1 MLLAGKVAIVAGI
14 GPGLGRANA
23 LALAKAGADVALAA
37 RTQARLDEVAA
48 EVEALG
54 RRALPVRADI
64 TQAGDCENVVAQ
76 TIAQLGRV
84 DVLVNNAFQMPPFE
98 TLPGQSI
105 DGIRDSFEI
114 NLFAPLRLSQCII
127 PHMAERGS
135 GSIVM
140 INSVV
145 LRHARPNYGAY
156 KMAKHALLGMARNL
170 ACEVGPQG
178 IRVNSVA
185 PGYVGDATVD
195 LVARMQGM
203 AEKRPEPEVKR
214 ELLETL
220 MLRRAAE
227 PEEIADAVVFFA
239 SDMSRSITGQ
249 CLDVNAGEYTH

>member
-1 MLLAGKVAIVAGI
+1 MLLEGKVAIVAGI

-23 LALAKAGADVALAA
+23 LALARQGADVALAA
-37 RTQARLDEVAA
+37 RTQTRLDEVAG

-54 RRALPVRADI
+54 RRALPVQADI
-64 TQAGDCENVVAQ
+64 TRAEDCENVVA
-76 TIAQLGRV
+76 TTLAKLGRA

-98 TLPGQSI
+98 TLPDTKI
-105 DGIRDSFEI
+105 DAIRDSFEI
-114 NLFAPLRLSQCII
+114 NLFAPLMLSQCVI

-145 LRHARPNYGAY
+145 LRHAKPNYGAY

-195 LVARMQGM
+195 LVAKLQGM

-249 CLDVNAGEYTH
+249 CLDVNGGEYTH

>member
-1 MLLAGKVAIVAGI
+1 
-14 GPGLGRANA
+14 
-23 LALAKAGADVALAA
+23 
-37 RTQARLDEVAA
+37 
-48 EVEALG
+48 
-54 RRALPVRADI
+54 
-64 TQAGDCENVVAQ
+64 
-76 TIAQLGRV
+76 
-84 DVLVNNAFQMPPFE
+84 
-98 TLPGQSI
+98 
-105 DGIRDSFEI
+105 
-114 NLFAPLRLSQCII
+114 
-127 PHMAERGS
+127 
-135 GSIVM
+135 M

-145 LRHARPNYGAY
+145 LRHAKPNYGAY

-195 LVARMQGM
+195 LVARLQGM

-214 ELLETL
+214 ELLDTL

-249 CLDVNAGEYTH
+249 CLDVNGGEYAH

>member
-1 MLLAGKVAIVAGI
+1 MLLEGKVAIVAGI

-23 LALAKAGADVALAA
+23 LALARAGADVALAA
-37 RTQARLDEVAA
+37 RTAARLDEVAK

-54 RRALPVRADI
+54 RRALPVQADI
-64 TQAGDCENVVAQ
+64 TRAEDCENVVAQ
-76 TIAQLGRV
+76 TLAKLGRV
-84 DVLVNNAFQMPPFE
+84 DVLVNNAFQIPPFE
-98 TLPGQSI
+98 RLPDQEI
-105 DGIRDSFEI
+105 EKIRKSFEI
-114 NLFAPLRLSQCII
+114 NLFAPLRLSQCVI

-145 LRHARPNYGAY
+145 LRHAKPNYGAY

-195 LVARMQGM
+195 LVAKLQGM

-214 ELLETL
+214 ELLDTL

-249 CLDVNAGEYTH
+249 CLDVNGGEYTH